1 MPKIEVKMTESEGW
15 KPLPK
20 GTYEF
25 IIDNVVETLSSK
37 NNPQLKITMHVMNH
51 PQYSDKKSTMF
62 LPMVPKAAFRV
73 SELIDATE
81 IDCDETELTGEQDE
95 DGNDIKFNL
104 SFDTDDLVGATF
116 KADVDAHLYNGKD
129 QQDFNNLRPIKD
141 KERPAAA
148 QQQQQQR
155 STQPAQGEAAAA
167 NNAGAAPGTVRRRR
181 VVNAGA

>member
-25 IIDNVVETLSSK
+25 IIDSVVETLSSK

-81 IDCDETELTGEQDE
+81 IDCDETELTGEKDDE
-95 DGNDIKFNL
+95 GNDIKFNL

-116 KADVDAHLYNGKD
+116 KADVDQHEYNGKD

-141 KERPAAA
+141 VERPAGA
-148 QQQQQQR
+148 QQQQR
-155 STQPAQGEAAAA
+155 STQPAQEQAAAA
-167 NNAGAAPGTVRRRR
+167 TNAGAAPGGTVRRRR

>member
-20 GTYEF
+20 GTYEC

-37 NNPQLKITMHVMNH
+37 NNPQLKITGHVMNH
-51 PQYSDKKSTMF
+51 PQYNDKKITLF

-81 IDCDETELTGEQDE
+81 IDCDEQELTGEKDDE
-95 DGNDIKFNL
+95 GNDIKFNL

-116 KADVDAHLYNGKD
+116 KADVEVREYNGKD
-129 QQDFNNLRPIKD
+129 SNDFRNLRPIKD
-141 KERPAAA
+141 KERPATAT
-148 QQQQQQR
+148 QPQQR

-167 NNAGAAPGTVRRRR
+167 NSAGAAPGTVRRRR
-181 VVNAGA
+181 VVGAGA